1 MQEGQLKT
9 PLNDWRICSSKARFV
24 LLLKKKSAVY
34 KDNVKNTDC
43 IDSVTSTMNNKCM

>member
-1 MQEGQLKT
+1 MI
-9 PLNDWRICSSKARFV
+9 RSSKARFV

-43 IDSVTSTMNNKCM
+43 IDSVTILLIISVHVINMNFVITFL